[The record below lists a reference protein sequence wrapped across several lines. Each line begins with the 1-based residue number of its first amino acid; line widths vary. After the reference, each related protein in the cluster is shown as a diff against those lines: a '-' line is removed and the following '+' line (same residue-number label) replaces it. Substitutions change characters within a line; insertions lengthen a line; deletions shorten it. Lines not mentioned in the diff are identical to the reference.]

1 MYLYG
6 NNNSCVSHK
15 LQNKQKG
22 NSQGFTYYNISFWK
36 DRLHSYDMKFNT
48 LIINTHLFKKQKMK
62 GEKKYIPYLLS
73 KKQKTY
79 VMKKSYKE
87 LQCGGE

>member
-1 MYLYG
+1 
-6 NNNSCVSHK
+6 
-15 LQNKQKG
+15 
-22 NSQGFTYYNISFWK
+22 
-36 DRLHSYDMKFNT
+36 MKFNT